1 MDQLLTIVERMDE
14 ELQFVRQRML
24 TKQDLE
30 NMATKQDLEN
40 MATKQDLEV
49 IHRKLDIIS
58 EQVAHNT
65 EQTGRID
72 ELFMR
77 LEAVE
82 TDVQL
87 VKKIIAVK

>member
-1 MDQLLTIVERMDE
+1 MEGRIDQLVTIVERMGE
-14 ELQFVRQRML
+14 ELQFVRQHML
-24 TKQDLE
+24 
-30 NMATKQDLEN
+30 TKQDLEN

-49 IHRKLDIIS
+49 IHRKLDVIY